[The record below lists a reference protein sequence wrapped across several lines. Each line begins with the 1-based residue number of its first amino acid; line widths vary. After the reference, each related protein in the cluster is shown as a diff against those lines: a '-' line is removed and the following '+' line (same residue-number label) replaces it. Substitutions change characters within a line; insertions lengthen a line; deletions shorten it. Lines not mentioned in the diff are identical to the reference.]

1 MNIVQNILLGGHKG
15 LRLPALPWT
24 AVLSIITVIA
34 YSLMGWKM
42 ALFTAISVIY
52 LAFFGQWIEAMQTL
66 SLVLV
71 TVPLS
76 VFLGLTLGVLSY
88 KKKIIKQI
96 LAPLLNVAQSLPH
109 FSYLIPVVV
118 FFGIGHHAG

>member
-1 MNIVQNILLGGHKG
+1 MAFEYCSNILLGGHKG

-76 VFLGLTLGVLSY
+76 VFL
-88 KKKIIKQI
+88 
-96 LAPLLNVAQSLPH
+96 PLLNGFEPH
-109 FSYLIPVVV
+109 LARFYKFLIHDQYLVYPNP
-118 FFGIGHHAG
+118 GACNK